1 MTDPSQN
8 QRQNNPAKTRPSS
21 TTNFQAANTPF
32 APPSGHASSENTIS
46 QPTSPS
52 TSRPTLTGGFLGD
65 LDPSGTFNPSNAY
78 YGNPGQLAGYG
89 VPPGG
94 PLVWDW
100 NTSMQFGDLTTF
112 YEPQGELSQELQAQ
126 LPTTNEFSN
135 PIPVRTPS
143 ASELGNSSG
152 MNSTFVT
159 QTFAAPAAP
168 RGESLESM
176 NTRAGMKRKASDAPQ
191 NAQDPSPPKRTSVSK
206 QPEPQS
212 ARATRGRAQEQGTD
226 NSQDGDMS
234 NPSQGG
240 EDNERI
246 KASSSKLKE
255 TVDFA
260 KERRIAETSAK
271 LTTVLPAGK
280 VFPIQIAGSEL
291 FRLSGASISSDAPSY
306 FSHYFGEQL
315 IQTGGR
321 ASQVKT
327 LYIDRDPVTFRDIAL
342 HLQGYFVKPKDEE
355 HYVRLFADA
364 QFYSLP
370 RLTQQLFKSEIF
382 IQVGD
387 RHFKIPRDIF
397 ASPGDSPNF
406 FSLGFAHFFS
416 TPSEVFPGLDRQT
429 LLRPPSILPP
439 SIPNR
444 SGDVFADLLKILQG
458 YDLPIRDAAH
468 RAELLRDARY
478 FHLKGVEQKLIPAE
492 LSFNLLRQRNEI
504 VLRLEDIRQS
514 GISFS
519 ADANSTNPA
528 TPVGDNLAPSISTA
542 VPRGWITYQRPYIDD
557 SSTDLILEVSASE
570 STTLH
575 LSTMKASFDGQTKAR
590 IASLLSVVANKLNLP
605 AMMPLGLMM
614 LQSGGGIAKMPA
626 SPAHSGI
633 SGEKVR
639 VSIDRDAYIIVDGSV
654 VDWDTGDDDADAE
667 DDDEDDDDDAFPSPK
682 QKLILGMP
690 KVKRWK
696 EGRLI
701 DREMEWIV
709 RRGQWRLRVEGAEND
724 SGRVEVSLRAVRL
737 ECFTEERER
746 NSKRAFLS

>member
-1 MTDPSQN
+1 MHLQ
-8 QRQNNPAKTRPSS
+8 KT
-21 TTNFQAANTPF
+21 Q
-32 APPSGHASSENTIS
+32 
-46 QPTSPS
+46 
-52 TSRPTLTGGFLGD
+52 
-65 LDPSGTFNPSNAY
+65 Y
-78 YGNPGQLAGYG
+78 
-89 VPPGG
+89 
-94 PLVWDW
+94 
-100 NTSMQFGDLTTF
+100 LTTF
-112 YEPQGELSQELQAQ
+112 YDPQGERSQELQAQ
-126 LPTTNEFSN
+126 LPTTNDFSN

-143 ASELGNSSG
+143 APDLA
-152 MNSTFVT
+152 NSTAINSTIAT
-159 QTFAAPAAP
+159 QTFASPAAP
-168 RGESLESM
+168 RRESFDAM
-176 NTRAGMKRKASDAPQ
+176 DTRAGIKRKASDAPQ
-191 NAQDPSPPKRTSVSK
+191 SALDPSPPKRTSVGK
-206 QPEPQS
+206 QSEPQS
-212 ARATRGRAQEQGTD
+212 ARATRSTEQEQGAD
-226 NSQDGDMS
+226 DSQDGDVS
-234 NPSQGG
+234 NPSQAG
-240 EDNERI
+240 DDTP
-246 KASSSKLKE
+246 SLKRRE
-255 TVDFA
+255 TVDVI
-260 KERRIAETSAK
+260 KERRIAEISAK

-280 VFPIQIAGSEL
+280 VFPIQIGSEL

-306 FSHYFGEQL
+306 FSHYFADQL

-327 LYIDRDPVTFRDIAL
+327 LYIDRDPMTFRDIAL
-342 HLQGYFVKPKDEE
+342 HLQGYFVRPKDEE
-355 HYVRLFADA
+355 HFVKLFADA

-370 RLTQQLFKSEIF
+370 RLTHQLFKSEIF

-387 RHFKIPRDIF
+387 RHFQIPRDIF

-478 FHLKGVEQKLIPAE
+478 FHLKGVEQKLIPVE
-492 LSFNLLRQRNEI
+492 LSFNLLRQRSEI
-504 VLRLEDIRQS
+504 ILRLEDIRQS
-514 GISFS
+514 GVSFS
-519 ADANSTNPA
+519 ADASPTNPA
-528 TPVGDNLAPSISTA
+528 TPAGDNLAPSISSG
-542 VPRGWITYQRPYIDD
+542 VPTGWITYQRPYIDD
-557 SSTDLILEVSASE
+557 SSADLILEISASE
-570 STTLH
+570 STTLD

-605 AMMPLGLMM
+605 ATMSLGLMM
-614 LQSGGGIAKMPA
+614 LQSGGGIAKMPT

-639 VSIDRDAYIIVDGSV
+639 VSIHHDAFITVDGGAIE
-654 VDWDTGDDDADAE
+654 WDMTDDDDADSEA
-667 DDDEDDDDDAFPSPK
+667 DDEDGDVFPSPK
-682 QKLILGMP
+682 QKVILGMP

-709 RRGQWRLRVEGAEND
+709 RRGQWRLRVERAEND

-737 ECFTEERER
+737 DCFSEERER
-746 NSKRAFLS
+746 NARREFLG

>member
-1 MTDPSQN
+1 M
-8 QRQNNPAKTRPSS
+8 
-21 TTNFQAANTPF
+21 AN
-32 APPSGHASSENTIS
+32 
-46 QPTSPS
+46 
-52 TSRPTLTGGFLGD
+52 
-65 LDPSGTFNPSNAY
+65 
-78 YGNPGQLAGYG
+78 
-89 VPPGG
+89 V
-94 PLVWDW
+94 
-100 NTSMQFGDLTTF
+100 
-112 YEPQGELSQELQAQ
+112 
-126 LPTTNEFSN
+126 
-135 PIPVRTPS
+135 
-143 ASELGNSSG
+143 
-152 MNSTFVT
+152 
-159 QTFAAPAAP
+159 
-168 RGESLESM
+168 
-176 NTRAGMKRKASDAPQ
+176 
-191 NAQDPSPPKRTSVSK
+191 
-206 QPEPQS
+206 
-212 ARATRGRAQEQGTD
+212 AT
-226 NSQDGDMS
+226 
-234 NPSQGG
+234 
-240 EDNERI
+240 
-246 KASSSKLKE
+246 
-255 TVDFA
+255 V
-260 KERRIAETSAK
+260 
-271 LTTVLPAGK
+271 
-280 VFPIQIAGSEL
+280 
-291 FRLSGASISSDAPSY
+291 
-306 FSHYFGEQL
+306 
-315 IQTGGR
+315 
-321 ASQVKT
+321 
-327 LYIDRDPVTFRDIAL
+327 
-342 HLQGYFVKPKDEE
+342 
-355 HYVRLFADA
+355 
-364 QFYSLP
+364 P

-387 RHFKIPRDIF
+387 RHFQIPRDIF

-458 YDLPIRDAAH
+458 YDLSIRDAAH

-504 VLRLEDIRQS
+504 ILRLEDIRQS
-514 GISFS
+514 GVAFS

-528 TPVGDNLAPSISTA
+528 TPAGDNLAPSISA
-542 VPRGWITYQRPYIDD
+542 GVPTGWITYQRPYIDD
-557 SSTDLILEVSASE
+557 RAADLILEISASE

-575 LSTMKASFDGQTKAR
+575 LSTMKANFDGQTKAR

-639 VSIDRDAYIIVDGSV
+639 VSIDRDAFVTIDGSAIE
-654 VDWDTGDDDADAE
+654 WDLADDDDADSEVE
-667 DDDEDDDDDAFPSPK
+667 DEDDDAFPSPK

-696 EGRLI
+696 EGRLV

-709 RRGQWRLRVEGAEND
+709 RRGQWRLRVGGAEND

-746 NSKRAFLS
+746 NSRRGFLG